1 MTPTIPTE
9 FAAPDAGPEVLA
21 ASPFFDIGEGD
32 RVRVILFRGK
42 WGGFTVNRDSG
53 GHVLSHGRYFD
64 DYTAAVARW
73 AGEVV
78 MLAVG
83 GLPVEGG
90 AS

>member
-21 ASPFFDIGEGD
+21 ASPFFDIGKGD
-32 RVRVILFRGK
+32 RVRVTLLRGQRA
-42 WGGFTVNRDSG
+42 GFTVNRDYG
-53 GHVLSHGRYFD
+53 DGTLSNGRYFGG
-64 DYTAAVARW
+64 YQAAVARW

-78 MLAVG
+78 ILAVG